1 MVEAQCLAAAVLE
14 QVLEGRSLDVELAAA
29 WRRHTALD
37 VHDRAV
43 AQDLA
48 YGTVRFLPRFEA
60 LLEALLDKPLKDAQL
75 RSLLLVA
82 LYQLERTRAAP
93 HAVVDHAVRAC
104 GMLGLASAKGLANA
118 VLRNFLRRR
127 TALDARVQRSEPARY
142 CHPQWWIDCL
152 RTQYPGRYV
161 QVLESGNQRP
171 PLALRVNRRR
181 TDTANYLALLAR
193 EGIGCEAFGA
203 SAVILEKPLPADRIP
218 GLAEGLVSVQDPA
231 AQLAAPLL
239 DLEDGMR
246 VLDACAAPGGKAAHA
261 LELAGVQLTALDQ
274 DAGRLERVHA
284 NLARL
289 GLAAQVVCGDASAPA
304 RWWDGVPYQRILLDA
319 PCSASGIARR
329 RPDVKRL
336 RRATDVAQFARAQG
350 TMLDALWQTLAGGGK
365 LLYATCSVFHEEN
378 RDQVARFLE
387 RHRDAARIDLP
398 AVENEPGLPA
408 GQLLP
413 DERHDGFFYALLQK
427 S

>member
-1 MVEAQCLAAAVLE
+1 MVEAQCLAAGVLE
-14 QVLEGRSLDVELAAA
+14 RVLDGRSLDAELAAA
-29 WRRHTALD
+29 WRRHAALD
-37 VHDRAV
+37 AHDRSV

-48 YGTVRFLPRFEA
+48 YGTLRFLPRFEA

-104 GMLGLASAKGLANA
+104 GKLGLASARGLTNA

-142 CHPQWWIDCL
+142 CHPQWWIDRL
-152 RTQYPGRYV
+152 RAQYPARYT
-161 QVLESGNQRP
+161 QALESGNRRP

-181 TDTANYLALLAR
+181 ADLTSYLALLAR
-193 EGIGCEAFGA
+193 DGIGCAAFGE
-203 SAVILEKPLPADRIP
+203 SAVILDKPLPADRIP

-261 LELAGVQLTALDQ
+261 LELAAVQLTALDQ
-274 DAGRLERVHA
+274 DPGRLERVHA

-289 GLAAQVVCGDASAPA
+289 GLAAQVVCGDASEPA

-329 RPDVKRL
+329 RPDVKWL
-336 RRATDVAQFARAQG
+336 RRATDVAQFARTQG
-350 TMLDALWQTLAGGGK
+350 VMLDALWQTLASGGK

-378 RDQVARFLE
+378 GDQIAQFLA
-387 RHRDAARIDLP
+387 RHRDAARINLP
-398 AVENEPGLPA
+398 AVEDEPDLPA